1 MALEGRL
8 LSNLGVLAAVVEGG
22 NFARAAEALG
32 LTPSGVSRAIAR
44 LEARVGVRL
53 LDRTTRSLNLTDE
66 GRLLYANI
74 NPLVLGIEDA
84 VTRATGSS
92 GSVRGRLRVNTDAF
106 TSRLLLSP
114 HIGRFLDLY
123 PELSLE
129 LIARDQLGD
138 LVAEGFDI
146 AVRFG
151 EPPSSSLVARKLL
164 ETRILTV
171 ATPDYLDRHGRPAKP
186 ADLANHVCIQVR
198 NPETGQP
205 FPWEFQR
212 GRKLVEV
219 PTLGRLLLTD
229 VGTILAACLSGI
241 GVAQIKALGIQELLD
256 DGQLIDLFPDWPDER
271 FPLYALYPSRH
282 LPAAKVRAFI
292 DFVMTALA
300 PRTGDRLDHRPLPR
314 LRSRAGHRSTTGP
327 RR

>member
-1 MALEGRL
+1 MALDGRL
-8 LSNLGVLAAVVEGG
+8 LSNVSVLAAVVDGG
-22 NFARAAEALG
+22 NFARAADALG

-44 LEARVGVRL
+44 LEERIGVRL
-53 LDRTTRSLNLTDE
+53 LDRTTRSVNLTDE
-66 GRLLYANI
+66 GRLLYASI

-84 VTRATGSS
+84 VTRTSGSS
-92 GSVRGRLRVNTDAF
+92 ASVRGRLRVNTDAF

-114 HIGRFLDLY
+114 HIRRFLDLY

-151 EPPSSSLVARKLL
+151 EPPSSTLVARKLL
-164 ETRILTV
+164 DTRIVTV
-171 ATPDYLDRHGRPAKP
+171 ATPDYLKRHGRPAKP
-186 ADLANHVCIQVR
+186 AELANHVCIQVR
-198 NPETGQP
+198 NPVTGQP
-205 FPWEFQR
+205 FLWEFR
-212 GRKLVEV
+212 RRRKLIKV
-219 PTLGRLLLTD
+219 PTSGRLLLTD
-229 VGTILAACLSGI
+229 VGTILGTCLSGV

-256 DGQLIDLFPDWPDER
+256 DGRLVDLFPDWPDER

-292 DFVMTALA
+292 DFVLA
-300 PRTGDRLDHRPLPR
+300 AITPKAGRPR
-314 LRSRAGHRSTTGP
+314 
-327 RR
+327 

>member
-1 MALEGRL
+1 MALDGRL
-8 LSNLGVLAAVVEGG
+8 LSNVHVLAAVVEGG
-22 NFARAAEALG
+22 GFARAAEALG

-44 LEARVGVRL
+44 LEARIGVRL
-53 LDRTTRSLNLTDE
+53 LDRTTRSVNLTDE
-66 GRLLYANI
+66 GRLFYANI

-84 VTRATGSS
+84 VTRAAGSS

-114 HIGRFLDLY
+114 HIRRFLELY

-138 LVAEGFDI
+138 LVAEGFDV

-151 EPPSSSLVARKLL
+151 EPPSSSLVARKLID
-164 ETRILTV
+164 TRIVTV
-171 ATPDYLDRHGRPAKP
+171 ATPDYLERRGRPARP
-186 ADLANHVCIQVR
+186 ADLSNHLCIQVR
-198 NPETGQP
+198 DPVTGQP

-212 GRKLVEV
+212 GRKLIKV
-219 PTLGRLLLTD
+219 PTSGRLLLTD
-229 VGTILAACLSGI
+229 AGTILGTCLSGV
-241 GVAQIKALGIQELLD
+241 GVAQIKALGIQKLLD

-292 DFVMTALA
+292 DFVTAQLA
-300 PRTGDRLDHRPLPR
+300 R
-314 LRSRAGHRSTTGP
+314 
-327 RR
+327 

>member
-1 MALEGRL
+1 MALDGRL
-8 LSNLGVLAAVVEGG
+8 LSNVSVLAAVVEGG
-22 NFARAAEALG
+22 NFARAADALG

-44 LEARVGVRL
+44 LEARIGVRL
-53 LDRTTRSLNLTDE
+53 LDRTTRSVNLTEE
-66 GRLLYANI
+66 GRVLYANI

-84 VTRATGSS
+84 VTRTSGAS

-114 HIGRFLDLY
+114 HIRRFLELY
-123 PELSLE
+123 PDLSLE

-164 ETRILTV
+164 DTRFVAV
-171 ATPDYLDRHGRPAKP
+171 ATPDYLDRHGQPAKP
-186 ADLANHVCIQVR
+186 TDLANHVCIQVR
-198 NPETGQP
+198 NWMTGEP
-205 FPWEFQR
+205 VPWEFQR
-212 GRKLVEV
+212 GRKVITV
-219 PTLGRLLLTD
+219 QTSGRLLLTEP
-229 VGTILAACLSGI
+229 GTLLSTCLSGV

-256 DGQLIDLFPDWPDER
+256 DGQLVDLFPDWPDKR
-271 FPLYALYPSRH
+271 YPLYALYPSRH

-292 DFVMTALA
+292 DFVMAALA
-300 PRTGDRLDHRPLPR
+300 PK
-314 LRSRAGHRSTTGP
+314 AGP
-327 RR
+327 AI

>member
-1 MALEGRL
+1 MALDGRL
-8 LSNLGVLAAVVEGG
+8 LSNVHVLAAVVEGG
-22 NFARAAEALG
+22 GFARAAEALG

-44 LEARVGVRL
+44 LEARIGVRL
-53 LDRTTRSLNLTDE
+53 LDRTTRSVNLTDE
-66 GRLLYANI
+66 GRLFYASI

-84 VTRATGSS
+84 VMRAAGSS

-114 HIGRFLDLY
+114 HIRRFLELY

-138 LVAEGFDI
+138 LVAEGFDV

-151 EPPSSSLVARKLL
+151 EPPSSSLVARKLID
-164 ETRILTV
+164 TRIVTV
-171 ATPDYLDRHGRPAKP
+171 ATPDYLERHGRPAKP

-198 NPETGQP
+198 DPVTGQP

-212 GRKLVEV
+212 GRQLIKV
-219 PTLGRLLLTD
+219 PTSGRLLLTE
-229 VGTILAACLSGI
+229 VGTILGTCLSGV
-241 GVAQIKALGIQELLD
+241 GVAQIKALGIQKPLD

-282 LPAAKVRAFI
+282 LSPAKVRAFI
-292 DFVMTALA
+292 DFVMAA
-300 PRTGDRLDHRPLPR
+300 IGAKP
-314 LRSRAGHRSTTGP
+314 
-327 RR
+327 

>member
-1 MALEGRL
+1 MALDGRL
-8 LSNLGVLAAVVEGG
+8 VSNVSVLAAVVEGG
-22 NFARAAEALG
+22 NFAKAAEALG

-44 LEARVGVRL
+44 LEARIGVRL
-53 LDRTTRSLNLTDE
+53 LDRTTRSVNLTDE

-114 HIGRFLDLY
+114 HIGRFLDLH
-123 PELSLE
+123 PALSLE

-138 LVAEGFDI
+138 LVAEGFDV

-151 EPPSSSLVARKLL
+151 EPPSSTLVARKLL
-164 ETRILTV
+164 DTRIVTV
-171 ATPDYLDRHGRPAKP
+171 ATPGYLKRHGRPAKP

-198 NPETGQP
+198 NPFTAQP

-212 GRKLVEV
+212 GRKLIKV
-219 PTLGRLLLTD
+219 PTSGRILLTD
-229 VGTILAACLSGI
+229 PGTILATCLSGV
-241 GVAQIKALGIQELLD
+241 GVAQIKALGIQEQLD
-256 DGQLIDLFPDWPDER
+256 GGQLIDLFPDWADEL

-292 DFVMTALA
+292 DFVIAAIGPKA
-300 PRTGDRLDHRPLPR
+300 PKG
-314 LRSRAGHRSTTGP
+314 
-327 RR
+327 

>member
-1 MALEGRL
+1 MALDGRV
-8 LSNLGVLAAVVEGG
+8 LSNVSVLAAVVEGG
-22 NFARAAEALG
+22 SFVRAAEALG

-44 LEARVGVRL
+44 LEARIGVRL
-53 LDRTTRSLNLTDE
+53 LDRTTRSLHLTDE

-84 VTRATGSS
+84 VTRTAGSA

-123 PELSLE
+123 AELSLE

-164 ETRILTV
+164 DTRIVTV
-171 ATPDYLDRHGRPAKP
+171 ATPSYLKRHGRPAKP

-198 NPETGQP
+198 SPLTGQP

-212 GRKLVEV
+212 GRRVIEV
-219 PTLGRLLLTD
+219 PTSGRLLLTD
-229 VGTILAACLSGI
+229 VGTILGTCLSGV

-256 DGQLIDLFPDWPDER
+256 DGKLIDLFPDWPDER

-292 DFVMTALA
+292 DFVMAA
-300 PRTGDRLDHRPLPR
+300 IQPK
-314 LRSRAGHRSTTGP
+314 AGGP
-327 RR
+327 V

>member
-1 MALEGRL
+1 V
-8 LSNLGVLAAVVEGG
+8 SVLAAVVEGG
-22 NFARAAEALG
+22 SFARAADALG
-32 LTPSGVSRAIAR
+32 LTPSGVSRAMAR
-44 LEARVGVRL
+44 LEARIGVRL
-53 LDRTTRSLNLTDE
+53 LDRTTRSLSLTDE

-74 NPLVLGIEDA
+74 NPLVLGIEEA
-84 VTRATGSS
+84 VTHAAGSS
-92 GSVRGRLRVNTDAF
+92 GAVRGRLRVNTDAF

-151 EPPSSSLVARKLL
+151 EPPSSSLVARKLMD
-164 ETRILTV
+164 TRSVTV
-171 ATPDYLDRHGRPAKP
+171 ATPDYLKRHGRPAKP

-198 NPETGQP
+198 SPVTGQP
-205 FPWEFQR
+205 LPWEFLR
-212 GRKLVEV
+212 GRKSIQV
-219 PTLGRLLLTD
+219 PTSGRLLLTEP
-229 VGTILAACLSGI
+229 GTILGTCLAGV
-241 GVAQIKALGIQELLD
+241 GVAQIKALGIQQLLD
-256 DGQLIDLFPDWPDER
+256 ERQLIDLFPDWPDKR

-292 DFVMTALA
+292 EFVLA
-300 PRTGDRLDHRPLPR
+300 AVGTKVGRPR
-314 LRSRAGHRSTTGP
+314 
-327 RR
+327 

>member
-1 MALEGRL
+1 MDLDGRL
-8 LSNLGVLAAVVEGG
+8 LSNVPVLAAVVEGG
-22 NFARAAEALG
+22 SFARAAEALG

-53 LDRTTRSLNLTDE
+53 LNRTTRSLNLTDE

-84 VTRATGSS
+84 VTRAAGSS
-92 GSVRGRLRVNTDAF
+92 GSVWGRLRVNTDAF

-114 HIGRFLDLY
+114 HIRRFLELY

-138 LVAEGFDI
+138 LVAEGFDV

-151 EPPSSSLVARKLL
+151 EPPSSSLVARKLID
-164 ETRILTV
+164 TRIVTV
-171 ATPDYLDRHGRPAKP
+171 ATPDYLERHGRPAKP
-186 ADLANHVCIQVR
+186 VDLANHVCIQVR
-198 NPETGQP
+198 SPVTGQP

-212 GRKLVEV
+212 GRKLIKV
-219 PTLGRLLLTD
+219 PTSGRLLLTD
-229 VGTILAACLSGI
+229 VGTILGTCLSGV

-256 DGQLIDLFPDWPDER
+256 DGQLIDLFPGWPDER

-292 DFVMTALA
+292 DFVMAAIGAKPGAADERKT
-300 PRTGDRLDHRPLPR
+300 P
-314 LRSRAGHRSTTGP
+314 
-327 RR
+327 

>member
-1 MALEGRL
+1 
-8 LSNLGVLAAVVEGG
+8 V
-22 NFARAAEALG
+22 
-32 LTPSGVSRAIAR
+32 
-44 LEARVGVRL
+44 
-53 LDRTTRSLNLTDE
+53 NLTDE
-66 GRLLYANI
+66 GRLLYAHI

-84 VTRATGSS
+84 VTRTSGSS

-123 PELSLE
+123 PDLSLE

-164 ETRILTV
+164 DTRFVAV
-171 ATPDYLDRHGRPAKP
+171 ATPEYLERHGRPKKP

-198 NPETGQP
+198 SPFTGQP
-205 FPWEFQR
+205 IPWEFQR
-212 GRKLVEV
+212 GRKVITV
-219 PTLGRLLLTD
+219 PTSGPLLLTE
-229 VGTILAACLSGI
+229 VGTILGTCLSGV

-256 DGQLIDLFPDWPDER
+256 DGQLIDLFPDWPDKR

-282 LPAAKVRAFI
+282 LPAAKVRGFI
-292 DFVMTALA
+292 DFMMAAISPKTGR
-300 PRTGDRLDHRPLPR
+300 PR
-314 LRSRAGHRSTTGP
+314 
-327 RR
+327 

>member
-1 MALEGRL
+1 MALDGRL
-8 LSNLGVLAAVVEGG
+8 VSNVSVLAAVVEGG
-22 NFARAAEALG
+22 NFAKAAEALG

-44 LEARVGVRL
+44 LEARIGVRL
-53 LDRTTRSLNLTDE
+53 LDRTTRSVNLTDE

-84 VTRATGSS
+84 VTRAMGSS
-92 GSVRGRLRVNTDAF
+92 ASVRGRLRVNTDAF

-114 HIGRFLDLY
+114 QIPRFLELY

-151 EPPSSSLVARKLL
+151 EPPPSTLVARKLL
-164 ETRILTV
+164 DTRFVTV
-171 ATPDYLDRHGRPAKP
+171 ATPDYLKRHRRPKKP
-186 ADLANHVCIQVR
+186 ADLAGHVCIQVR
-198 NPETGQP
+198 SPVTGQP
-205 FPWEFQR
+205 IPWEFQR
-212 GRKLVEV
+212 GRKVIEV
-219 PTLGRLLLTD
+219 PTSGRLLLTE
-229 VGTILAACLSGI
+229 VGTILGTCLAGA
-241 GVAQIKALGIQELLD
+241 GVAQIKALGIQKLLD
-256 DGQLIDLFPDWPDER
+256 DGQLIDLFPDWPDKR

-292 DFVMTALA
+292 DFVMAA
-300 PRTGDRLDHRPLPR
+300 IGSKAGRP
-314 LRSRAGHRSTTGP
+314 
-327 RR
+327 

>member
-1 MALEGRL
+1 MALDGRV
-8 LSNLGVLAAVVEGG
+8 LSNVSVLAAVVEGG
-22 NFARAAEALG
+22 SFVRAAEALG

-44 LEARVGVRL
+44 LEARIGVRL
-53 LDRTTRSLNLTDE
+53 LDRTTRSLHLTDE

-84 VTRATGSS
+84 VTRTAGSA

-123 PELSLE
+123 AELSLE

-164 ETRILTV
+164 DTRIVTV
-171 ATPDYLDRHGRPAKP
+171 ATPSYLKRHGRPAKP

-198 NPETGQP
+198 SPLTGQP
-205 FPWEFQR
+205 FPWEFRR
-212 GRKLVEV
+212 GRRVIEV
-219 PTLGRLLLTD
+219 PTSGRLLLTD
-229 VGTILAACLSGI
+229 VGTILGTCLSGV

-256 DGQLIDLFPDWPDER
+256 DGKLIDLFPDWPDER

-292 DFVMTALA
+292 DFVMAA
-300 PRTGDRLDHRPLPR
+300 IEPK
-314 LRSRAGHRSTTGP
+314 AGGP
-327 RR
+327 V

>member
-1 MALEGRL
+1 MALDGRV
-8 LSNLGVLAAVVEGG
+8 LSNVSVLAAVVEGG
-22 NFARAAEALG
+22 SFVRAAEALG

-44 LEARVGVRL
+44 LEARIGVRL
-53 LDRTTRSLNLTDE
+53 VDRTTRSLHLTDE

-84 VTRATGSS
+84 VTRTAGSA

-123 PELSLE
+123 AELSLE

-164 ETRILTV
+164 DTRIVTV
-171 ATPDYLDRHGRPAKP
+171 ATPSYLKRHGRPAKP

-198 NPETGQP
+198 SPLTGQP

-212 GRKLVEV
+212 GRRVIEV
-219 PTLGRLLLTD
+219 PTSGRLLLTD
-229 VGTILAACLSGI
+229 VGTILGTCLSGV

-256 DGQLIDLFPDWPDER
+256 DGKLIDLFPDWPDER

-292 DFVMTALA
+292 DFVMAA
-300 PRTGDRLDHRPLPR
+300 IEPK
-314 LRSRAGHRSTTGP
+314 AGGP
-327 RR
+327 V